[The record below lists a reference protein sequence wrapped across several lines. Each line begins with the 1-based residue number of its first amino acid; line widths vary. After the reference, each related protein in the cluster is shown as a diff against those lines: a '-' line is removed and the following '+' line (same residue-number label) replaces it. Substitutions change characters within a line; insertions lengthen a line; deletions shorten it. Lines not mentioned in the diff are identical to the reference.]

1 MKQHSVTTRPR
12 PAARLLLLLLLLLL
26 LSTTG
31 TVQGTRHQCGAHELL
46 LRCLAAT
53 HDPDFCTQP
62 VAYAPLDAPD
72 AALPFR
78 PRDAVPLELDVAPAP
93 APAPPALAWTR
104 PVAVTRASTDNV
116 S

>member
-78 PRDAVPLELDVAPAP
+78 PRDVVPLELDVAPAP
-93 APAPPALAWTR
+93 APAPPALAWTP